1 MGMMWR
7 VLEEARR
14 RLVGDRR
21 AAMTADQTVYI
32 DCMICSTLP
41 DDTEEYRPL
50 ILIEGE
56 AEVENDGDEEGKE
69 TAIGSGRKCANGLA
83 EAYLDKA

>member
-21 AAMTADQTVYI
+21 AAMKIDRTVSVGR
-32 DCMICSTLP
+32 MIRNILLN
-41 DDTEEYRPL
+41 DAEEYML
-50 ILIEGE
+50 LMLVEGE

-69 TAIGSGRKCANGLA
+69 TAIGSGGQNALTA
-83 EAYLDKA
+83 